1 MANKTIEEL
10 KSEAAVIRDATEEGE
25 NTATRVGNALID
37 MIDSLSNATVN
48 GIKGYMVIDSTSEL
62 PTNPTS
68 DQQMIGYLLDTTL
81 YVYVGTGGDTLDGKY
96 QSADL
101 KGPQGATGPAG
112 ADGHDG
118 VSLGEVALVNNLTE
132 GGEESALT
140 AEQGKKLKEIIDDG
154 IFGYADFKEIPVAVT
169 FVNKYYCNRQTGQ
182 KTSVNNTATNF
193 SEAEINGADFVAFNG
208 ISVAMGG
215 SSSYGYCFGYY
226 ATPNDA
232 SSWVTV
238 NIGNWD
244 VEGNENKLK
253 RYFIK
258 VPEGAT
264 HFRTTS
270 SCYSLL
276 TADNFFLSLI
286 YGKNLEDELWG
297 LYGYG
302 DWVDYAQIDVTEK
315 KRVNTNGSLSSNNN
329 YDVWSVDVEGEDF
342 VRFSRMQT
350 ADTPTF
356 GYSFY
361 DSSNVAIMPTQYVGN
376 GVAQRLGDDILKV
389 PENAKYFKFSVRRE
403 STIGS
408 FYVKKFIP
416 KETTI
421 SDRLNDVEAK
431 METMKT
437 GNPNEIEMP
446 LVGLTLSN
454 NKVVTDSIYTP
465 EQFNFGG
472 FKAVLPDNIGITW
485 YRGDNPDNFGAGD
498 SIEVYNGDIV
508 KFPKKYSYYN
518 IFRLHFHLI
527 GEGTISVDMIKEHIA
542 NGEIKILY
550 TPNDNHTSITQR
562 QSHCEQYLRALQGR
576 LVTNF
581 GDTTRKCYGT
591 HDLPMFV
598 HCSDIHNDIV
608 RLSSAIEYG
617 KYIQADAVVLT
628 GDYPMRGATNGIG
641 YVKDLDEKWN
651 PTTEDATQIM
661 PILVGT
667 GNHDPWHVT
676 LEAMRADII
685 EPFVEKYNYRE
696 DSENLIS
703 GRAYYYV
710 DLNVPAPRDGGY
722 VNGSST
728 YNHTQLVRIIMLD
741 LVDEQ
746 AGEISRWGISQT
758 QIDWFIDTL
767 NSTPS
772 GAAILIGMHTS
783 PDFMEAPSVRAAK
796 YQQES
801 PQVRELKYV
810 TDMFTYKGFLA
821 NDSEFLNG
829 SYNFSGSPIMGII
842 DAFISRTTASGS
854 YTYKVGGTNYSIPQA
869 SVVTKTVNWAAD
881 FSNAGG
887 VFVAYL
893 CGHTHADLVSYIK
906 DAQNTQLCLC
916 TTCTVC
922 EYGPYNNGRGS
933 SNADC
938 VRGSSGATQDGF
950 NVYVLDMAN
959 KRVGIAR
966 IGANMTVGLEPR
978 TACWLSFADT
988 SV

>member
-1 MANKTIEEL
+1 MSIFPCSAERAD
-10 KSEAAVIRDATEEGE
+10 SRR
-25 NTATRVGNALID
+25 RVCA
-37 MIDSLSNATVN
+37 
-48 GIKGYMVIDSTSEL
+48 
-62 PTNPTS
+62 
-68 DQQMIGYLLDTTL
+68 
-81 YVYVGTGGDTLDGKY
+81 
-96 QSADL
+96 
-101 KGPQGATGPAG
+101 QG
-112 ADGHDG
+112 
-118 VSLGEVALVNNLTE
+118 
-132 GGEESALT
+132 SALS
-140 AEQGKKLKEIIDDG
+140 AEQGKILKRIIDDG

-169 FVNKYYCNRQTGQ
+169 FVNKYYCDRQTGQ

-238 NIGNWD
+238 NTGNWD

-315 KRVNTNGSLSSNNN
+315 KRVNTNGSLGSNNN
-329 YDVWSVDVEGEDF
+329 YDVWSVDVEGEAF

-408 FYVKKFIP
+408 VYVKKFMP
-416 KETTI
+416 QETTI
-421 SDRLNDVEAK
+421 SERLNDVEAK
-431 METMKT
+431 MEITET

-446 LVGLTLSN
+446 LVGLTLSD
-454 NKVVTDSIYTP
+454 NKVATDSIYTP

-576 LVTNF
+576 LVTNY

-685 EPFVEKYNYRE
+685 EPFVEKYNYRK
-696 DSENLIS
+696 DASNLIS

-746 AGEISRWGISQT
+746 AGEISRWGISQA
-758 QIDWFIDTL
+758 QIEWFIDTL

-801 PQVRELKYV
+801 PQVRELKYA

-829 SYNFSGSPIMGII
+829 SYNFLADSMRMQNVGV
-842 DAFISRTTASGS
+842 TASTNLFNKINITGNLNFDPYAINEKGQRINKFNVVATGVPLRLTNASLSASFSLNGKGS
-854 YTYKVGGTNYSIPQA
+854 INGNDGRTQGGSSSGDANSYQRIYYHPVTGEYIPGGYVYYMNPSSPWSINVSYQFNYSKTYTYQAATQELVTNRKFTQTMSLSGNVKLTPRLSIQA
-869 SVVTKTVNWAAD
+869 STGFDFMAMKLTSTQISASYDLHCFNIAVSWVPMGMYKSYSFRIAA
-881 FSNAGG
+881 NA
-887 VFVAYL
+887 AAL
-893 CGHTHADLVSYIK
+893 ADLLRFKKSESYMDNILGK
-906 DAQNTQLCLC
+906 
-916 TTCTVC
+916 
-922 EYGPYNNGRGS
+922 
-933 SNADC
+933 
-938 VRGSSGATQDGF
+938 
-950 NVYVLDMAN
+950 
-959 KRVGIAR
+959 
-966 IGANMTVGLEPR
+966 
-978 TACWLSFADT
+978 
-988 SV
+988 